1 MKGGGR
7 VLTGHVSFFDRTANI
22 DELVHVLP
30 RLAAVVK
37 VMEITAQVGL
47 AANHT
52 YKDFSVRRLKVQAEF
67 AWLCAHSPAYI
78 GVTISVEN
86 LELIPA
92 DGQIEAT
99 VIQVDEDPA
108 EDCDIGP
115 AAAQRDPAVAPAP
128 YAPPQHDPL
137 GIRPYCRQ
145 LGAEVSVHPV
155 EALVVPR
162 PARITAVVAGA
173 AGAATALVQVIYLDD
188 GSIADG
194 IPLERVFVD
203 VETDHT
209 GVVDAGDA
217 RAHAAARDARFGL
230 ANLAQAAQLPTAAAA
245 RAFLGA

>member
-30 RLAAVVK
+30 RLAADIK
-37 VMEITAQVGL
+37 VMEFTVQVGR

-52 YKDFSVRRLKVQAEF
+52 YKVFRVRRPKVQAAL

-115 AAAQRDPAVAPAP
+115 AAAQRDPAVSPAP

-137 GIRPYCRQ
+137 GIRPYDRQ
-145 LGAEVSVHPV
+145 LGSDVSVHPV

-173 AGAATALVQVIYLDD
+173 AG
-188 GSIADG
+188 SHRSR
-194 IPLERVFVD
+194 P
-203 VETDHT
+203 
-209 GVVDAGDA
+209 GD
-217 RAHAAARDARFGL
+217 L
-230 ANLAQAAQLPTAAAA
+230 
-245 RAFLGA
+245 LG

>member
-52 YKDFSVRRLKVQAEF
+52 YKDLSVRRPKVQAEF

-162 PARITAVVAGA
+162 PGCRRR
-173 AGAATALVQVIYLDD
+173 
-188 GSIADG
+188 SRRSSHRSR
-194 IPLERVFVD
+194 P
-203 VETDHT
+203 
-209 GVVDAGDA
+209 GD
-217 RAHAAARDARFGL
+217 L
-230 ANLAQAAQLPTAAAA
+230 
-245 RAFLGA
+245 LG